1 MRGNK
6 LASQIKTGSLILIA
20 ALALSPN
27 ALAQNQPQSSDD
39 SVAKV
44 VQKQKARK
52 ARIVLTDDDL
62 PHHPMPVADIQPMR
76 AATVQPDTAD
86 TSASKKAAPGIN
98 VPGLLVEG
106 SVDDAKNLLD
116 RLHQEEALL
125 NQRFDQ
131 LKRDLA
137 NADSAQLRHVYSDA
151 LSHREE
157 TLARTRKK
165 IADTEQAL
173 AAASNGKKEGDTNN
187 AAK

>member
-1 MRGNK
+1 VA
-6 LASQIKTGSLILIA
+6 LQIKSTSAILIA
-20 ALALSPN
+20 ALALSMS
-27 ALAQNQPQSSDD
+27 AAAQDQPQTSDE
-39 SVAKV
+39 SVAKAA
-44 VQKQKARK
+44 QKQKSRK

-62 PHHPMPVADIQPMR
+62 PHHLTTVPD
-76 AATVQPDTAD
+76 VQPAIQTTQTAQAD
-86 TSASKKAAPGIN
+86 KVAPSDKPAGIN
-98 VPGLLVEG
+98 VPDLVVGG

-125 NQRFDQ
+125 IQRFEQ
-131 LKRDLA
+131 IKRDLA
-137 NADSAQLRHVYSDA
+137 NTDSAQLRHVYSEA

-157 TLARTRKK
+157 TLARTKKK